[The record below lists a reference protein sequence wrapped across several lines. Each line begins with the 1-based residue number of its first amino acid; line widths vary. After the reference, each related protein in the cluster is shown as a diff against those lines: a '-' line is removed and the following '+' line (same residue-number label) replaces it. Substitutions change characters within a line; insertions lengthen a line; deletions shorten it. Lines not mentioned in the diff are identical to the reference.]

1 MTNVFEDGQKRVSR
15 LEHFAFGLME
25 LVVLDGGED
34 TGSPKELGEL
44 GLDDGLLEGDVNPM
58 TVQPSGV

>member
-1 MTNVFEDGQKRVSR
+1 MTNVFEDGHKRVSR

-44 GLDDGLLEGDVNPM
+44 GTDRLLEGDGNPM
-58 TVQPSGV
+58 IVQPSGV

>member
-1 MTNVFEDGQKRVSR
+1 MTNVFEDGHKRVSR

-25 LVVLDGGED
+25 LVVLDGGKD

-44 GLDDGLLEGDVNPM
+44 GTDDKLLEGDVNPM
-58 TVQPSGV
+58 IVQPSGV